1 MAILS
6 TSKVYRNVTGV
17 GKYLSYVTKILKH
30 NRLNKNKKLLMAAL
44 MGAKVEIKSVRTN
57 SEERSLRILSNDKYI
72 PKPLSCYGKL
82 STVLVRILPKITF
95 LLGGGRA
102 VAAHI

>member
-1 MAILS
+1 
-6 TSKVYRNVTGV
+6 
-17 GKYLSYVTKILKH
+17 
-30 NRLNKNKKLLMAAL
+30 

-57 SEERSLRILSNDKYI
+57 SEERSLRILSHDKYI

-102 VAAHI
+102 VAAHIWGKAWLSPAGLELGCA